1 VNVVRHTVVI
11 SDKYVQ
17 LPGYRTGHFGPFSEK
32 KMRIILELSGLKL
45 TDFNETMAVTVT
57 KSIGQKLDRYLAE
70 MKAKGEP
77 VMEDD
82 GTPMTAGEY
91 IY

>member
-1 VNVVRHTVVI
+1 
-11 SDKYVQ
+11 
-17 LPGYRTGHFGPFSEK
+17 
-32 KMRIILELSGLKL
+32 MKL
-45 TDFNETMAVTVT
+45 TDFNETIAVTVT